1 MQFLKEQD
9 KKLEFIKDEPK
20 SLQLEKDVLT
30 KEQFSKLQLERFE
43 FSKIVL
49 VNEKW
54 GRELLSILLFE
65 NLQFLNSIQLKPL
78 ILVFKEANV

>member
-1 MQFLKEQD
+1 MQFLKVQD

-20 SLQLEKDVLT
+20 SLQLEKEVLT
-30 KEQFSKLQLERFE
+30 KEQSSKLQLERFE

-65 NLQFLNSIQLKPL
+65 NLQFLNSILLKPS
-78 ILVFKEANV
+78 ILVFKEVKV